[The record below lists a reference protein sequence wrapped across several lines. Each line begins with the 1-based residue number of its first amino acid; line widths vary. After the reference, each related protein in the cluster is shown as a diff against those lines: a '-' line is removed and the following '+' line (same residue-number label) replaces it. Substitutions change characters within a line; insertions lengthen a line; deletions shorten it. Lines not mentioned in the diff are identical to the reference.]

1 MNMQVLFDE
10 GRAGVVMVAD
20 SLNANHY
27 IRLSEVLSIS
37 HECRSLDNNTEKVT
51 VYLTS
56 GTVVFVLNVDLCDN
70 LVDAWLVY
78 CGENRPTKEFRRRK

>member
-10 GRAGVVMVAD
+10 GRAGVVMVVD
-20 SLNANHY
+20 SFNANHY
-27 IRLSEVLSIS
+27 IRLSEVLAIS
-37 HECRSLDNNTEKVT
+37 QECHSLISNTEKVT
-51 VYLTS
+51 INLAS

-78 CGENRPTKEFRRRK
+78 HAENRPTNHYRSRK

>member
-10 GRAGVVMVAD
+10 GRAGVAMVVD
-20 SLNANHY
+20 SLNTNHY
-27 IRLSEVLSIS
+27 IRLGEVLAIT
-37 HECRSLDNNTEKVT
+37 HECRSLDNNTEKVA

-70 LVDAWLVY
+70 LVDAWLAY
-78 CGENRPTKEFRRRK
+78 HAESRPTNHYRSRK

>member
-1 MNMQVLFDE
+1 MNMHVLFDE
-10 GRAGVVMVAD
+10 GRAGVVMVVD

-27 IRLSEVLSIS
+27 IRLSEVLAIT

-56 GTVVFVLNVDLCDN
+56 GAVVFVLNVDLCDS

-78 CGENRPTKEFRRRK
+78 HAENRPTNHYRSRK

>member
-1 MNMQVLFDE
+1 MDMQVLFDE
-10 GRAGVVMVAD
+10 GLAGVVMIVD

-27 IRLSEVLSIS
+27 VRLSEVLAIS

-78 CGENRPTKEFRRRK
+78 HAENRPTDHYRSRQ